1 MYLIERAK
9 IESAKKVKKN
19 KKKKKRG
26 SVGMKETQFKPK
38 KDIPSIINQSIKTV
52 GEVHCKKKSR
62 NNLMTK
68 N

>member
-1 MYLIERAK
+1 MFLIKRTK

-19 KKKKKRG
+19 KEKKKRG
-26 SVGMKETQFKPK
+26 SISVKETQFKSK

-52 GEVHCKKKSR
+52 GEVYCKKKSR